1 MVPSRV
7 QHRQSI
13 DLARFIAAFG
23 VVAAHVFAAENG
35 WIGHL
40 ALAAFLILTAFLSVQ
55 SMQRAGG
62 GVYDWGRRA
71 PRILV
76 PWVFWCVV
84 YKVVLVQVTDGPDKY
99 ALLTDPFSLL
109 VGPFIHLW
117 FLPFVLLA
125 SAFVAPVARMVQ
137 SARGV
142 QAGSVVLAVLGFACF
157 WGSGPLA
164 MMPPLPQWLSAVPS
178 FGYGLLA
185 ALAMTYGARVWP
197 LAAMALL
204 CGISFVLTQGIWTVQ
219 PLIAAVLFWVVW
231 DVPMRARILPHLGQ
245 VAFGIY
251 LTHPFFLLVCFKV
264 LGAQMNHLVALVLTF
279 LMSWVATIGLRAVP
293 FLRRMV

>member
-1 MVPSRV
+1 MRGSPV

-13 DLARFIAAFG
+13 DLVRFVAAFG

-62 GVYDWGRRA
+62 VFDWGRRA
-71 PRILV
+71 PRILI
-76 PWVFWCVV
+76 PWLFWCAV
-84 YKVVLVQVTDGPDKY
+84 YKVVLVQVTDGPQKF
-99 ALLTDPFSLL
+99 AVLTDPFSLL

-125 SAFVAPVARMVQ
+125 SLTVSPMGRMVRTQ
-137 SARGV
+137 RHV
-142 QAGSVVLAVLGFACF
+142 QVGSVVLAALGVGAF
-157 WGSGPLA
+157 WISNHAGLPT
-164 MMPPLPQWLSAVPS
+164 PFPQWVSAVPS
-178 FGYGLLA
+178 FGFGLLAGFALMYGGAQWPILAMAALCVTSFLLTQEVWTLQPLLA
-185 ALAMTYGARVWP
+185 ALMFWGAWQVP
-197 LAAMALL
+197 L
-204 CGISFVLTQGIWTVQ
+204 
-219 PLIAAVLFWVVW
+219 
-231 DVPMRARILPHLGQ
+231 RARILPHLGQ

-251 LTHPFFLLVCFKV
+251 LTHPFFLLVCFKIF
-264 LGAQMNHLVALVLTF
+264 GAQMHLWVALLLTF
-279 LMSWVATIGLRAVP
+279 VMSWTATIALRAMP